1 MISKIIAE
9 YQLGKNYDDIIKYAV
24 KYVDDKNNDIRN
36 AAIGVIVE
44 ASKQMGYQQVQG
56 YLKGVRPQIMKTIEE
71 QLEDSGGAEEKE
83 YD

>member
-1 MISKIIAE
+1 
-9 YQLGKNYDDIIKYAV
+9 
-24 KYVDDKNNDIRN
+24 
-36 AAIGVIVE
+36 
-44 ASKQMGYQQVQG
+44 MGYQQVQG

>member
-36 AAIGVIVE
+36 AAIGIIVE

-71 QLEDSGGAEEKE
+71 QLEDSGGAEEK
-83 YD
+83 